1 MHVWARWQHQ
11 EADATLKVCSE
22 QEGSCFGSNRVSG
35 FHNQKLNFDNWDL
48 FQVGGIIF
56 F

>member
-11 EADATLKVCSE
+11 KLDVDLTAFGGLGADACTATSGCKVK
-22 QEGSCFGSNRVSG
+22 QG
-35 FHNQKLNFDNWDL
+35 FDNWDL
-48 FQVGGIIF
+48 FQVGGVIF